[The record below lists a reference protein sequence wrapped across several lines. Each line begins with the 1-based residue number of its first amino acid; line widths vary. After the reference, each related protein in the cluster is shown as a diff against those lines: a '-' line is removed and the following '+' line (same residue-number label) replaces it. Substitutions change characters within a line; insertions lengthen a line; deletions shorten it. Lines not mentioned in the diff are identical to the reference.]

1 MAPLPLRLLLAGEE
15 GVVRAIGGGK
25 ELHVR
30 LTALGFIPGKKVRV
44 IQNQI
49 CGPLIVSLGA
59 GRVAL
64 GRGVAQR
71 VLVEKVVD

>member
-15 GVVRAIGGGK
+15 GIVRAIGGGK
-25 ELHVR
+25 ELYAR
-30 LTALGFIPGKKVRV
+30 LAALGFVPGKKVRV
-44 IQNQI
+44 VQNQM

-71 VLVEKVVD
+71 ILVEKVLG